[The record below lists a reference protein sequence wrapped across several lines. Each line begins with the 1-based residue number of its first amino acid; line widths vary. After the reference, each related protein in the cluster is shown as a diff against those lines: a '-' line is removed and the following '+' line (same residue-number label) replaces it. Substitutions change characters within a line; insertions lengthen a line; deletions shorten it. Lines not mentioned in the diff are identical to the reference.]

1 MKNENIDQKIM
12 ARKASSSRELSLGE
26 EIDNSVTHGI
36 GAVLSIAALVLLVV
50 FASLSGDTW
59 RIVSFS
65 IYGTTLFILYLS
77 STLYHSFTNEKAKH
91 FFNILDHSSIFLLIA
106 GTYTPITLVPLR
118 GPWGWTLFGLIWTMA
133 IGGIIT
139 KIFLIGRYKMLSV
152 ALYIVMGW
160 LALIAIK
167 PMLEIVPRGFLIW
180 LLIGGICYTFGVIF
194 YAIKKV
200 PYFHFIWH
208 LFVLGGSIS
217 HFFGIL
223 FYLT

>member
-1 MKNENIDQKIM
+1 MKNENNEQKIM
-12 ARKASSSRELSLGE
+12 ARKVSSNREQSLGE
-26 EIDNSVTHGI
+26 EIANSVTHGI
-36 GAVLSIAALVLLVV
+36 GAALSVAALVLLVV
-50 FASLSGDTW
+50 FASLYGDVW

-65 IYGTTLFILYLS
+65 IYGATLFILYLS
-77 STLYHSFTNEKAKH
+77 STLYHSFTNHKVKN
-91 FFNILDHSSIFLLIA
+91 FFNILDHSSIYLLIA

-118 GPWGWTLFGLIWTMA
+118 GPWGWTLFGLIWAMA

-139 KIFLIGRYKMLSV
+139 KIFIIGRYKMLSV
-152 ALYIVMGW
+152 AFYVVMGW

-167 PMLEIVPRGFLIW
+167 PMLEMVPRGLLIW

-194 YAIKKV
+194 YARKKV

-223 FYLT
+223 FYLV